1 MGFVLDTNLYVAA
14 NRNREQAKSLSAF
27 YKKHL
32 RATHLHAVVVQE
44 ILAGAKNREDARA
57 THGFFIDPFERVD
70 RIIVPT
76 YNTWKR
82 VGEIIWR
89 LAERKLISRPTL
101 APSFVHDVMLAASC
115 RQLGHTLVTANVRDF
130 ELIR

>member
-1 MGFVLDTNLYVAA
+1 MGFVLDTNLNVAA
-14 NRNREQAKSLSAF
+14 NRNRDQADSLTAF

-44 ILAGAKNREDARA
+44 IPAGARNREDARA
-57 THGFFIDPFERVD
+57 THGFFIDPFERAN

-76 YNTWKR
+76 YGIWKR
-82 VGEIIWR
+82 VGEIIWH

-101 APSFVHDVMLAASC
+101 LLPSRMTSC
-115 RQLGHTLVTANVRDF
+115 WPLRAGSSGTRS
-130 ELIR
+130 